1 MRTLRKPRSDAGF
14 TLIELLVV
22 ISIIGI
28 LVGLLLP
35 AVNSA
40 REAAARVQAISAT
53 HDLGVA
59 ADAYAVAVQKS
70 TLDTQDTIGEAV
82 QSGKKIERDT
92 LQTLF
97 SDACQKTATGEALL
111 AQIDTLIADP
121 KTDVETRA
129 ALTGL
134 RTPFLQILEAPKKIK
149 VTMGGLMNGAACPSA
164 P

>member
-1 MRTLRKPRSDAGF
+1 MRTLRKPRPDAGF

-22 ISIIGI
+22 IAIIAI
-28 LVGLLLP
+28 LIGLLLP

-59 ADAYAVAVQKS
+59 VDAYVVAVQKS
-70 TLDTQDTIGEAV
+70 SLDTQDAIGEAV
-82 QSGKKIERDT
+82 QSGKKIDRDT
-92 LQTLF
+92 LQALF
-97 SDACQKTATGEALL
+97 NDACQRTATGEGLL

-129 ALTGL
+129 ALTNL
-134 RTPFLQILEAPKKIK
+134 RTPFLQVLEAPKKMK
-149 VTMGGLMNGAACPSA
+149 FTMGGLMNGAVCPST

>member
-1 MRTLRKPRSDAGF
+1 MRTLRKPRPDAGF

-22 ISIIGI
+22 IAIIAVLI
-28 LVGLLLP
+28 ALLLP
-35 AVNSA
+35 AVQAA

-59 ADAYAVAVQKS
+59 ADAYVLAVQKS

-92 LQTLF
+92 LQAIF
-97 SDACQKTATGEALL
+97 NAACDQTAKGEALL

-129 ALTGL
+129 ALTDL
-134 RTPFLQILEAPKKIK
+134 RTPFLQVLEAPKKIK
-149 VTMGGLMNGAACPSA
+149 FTMGGLMNGAACPST